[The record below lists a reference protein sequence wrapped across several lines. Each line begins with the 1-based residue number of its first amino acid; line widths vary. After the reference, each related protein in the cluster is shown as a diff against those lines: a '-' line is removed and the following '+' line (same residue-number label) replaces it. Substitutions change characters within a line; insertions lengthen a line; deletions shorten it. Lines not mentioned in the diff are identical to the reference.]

1 MPENE
6 QPWLQII
13 GKALAYLC
21 VQQASKEDPVRFKEL
36 LPKVEFLQSIGL
48 SQADAAELLGSS
60 KNSVQVLTS
69 RKKKVGG
76 RAAKSK
82 R

>member
-6 QPWLQII
+6 QLWLQVI
-13 GKALAYLC
+13 GRALAYLC

-48 SQADAAELLGSS
+48 SQSDAAELLGST
-60 KNSVQVLTS
+60 KNSVQVLMS
-69 RKKKVGG
+69 RKKRGG
-76 RAAKSK
+76 GHASK
-82 R
+82 RK